1 MLDALTERLQGVFR
15 KLGSHGAI
23 REQDLDEAL
32 REVRVALLEADVN
45 FKVVREFV
53 AGVRERA
60 LGADV
65 LRSLTPTQQ
74 VISFVNEELVRLLGE
89 SQADLQTASKAPTTV
104 MLAGLKGSGK
114 TTTAAKLALHLRKH
128 GQKPLMV
135 SADPYRVAAG
145 EQLQALGRQL
155 SMPVVVAPDGD
166 EIDAPALAKQAFA
179 EAQRVGATAIV
190 LDTPGHTAVDSDV
203 LEELTELRK
212 AFGPAETLL
221 VVDAMTGQEA
231 VNIAQEIDE
240 ALGVTGFIMTKMDG
254 DARGGAALSI
264 RAVTGLPI
272 KFIGTGEKT
281 DALEPFIPD
290 RFASRILGMGDM
302 LSLIEKATET
312 IGQDDVQRLEKKL
325 RTKTLDLEDFMI
337 QIQQMKKMGPISNLV
352 DMIPGLAGVKSQLKL
367 DEVDETFWNKA
378 EAVVYAMTP
387 EERRNPDII
396 NGSRRKRIAK
406 GSGTSPQEVNRLLNQ
421 WKEAKKMAQA
431 VVAGKGPSLL
441 RMLGR

>member
-1 MLDALTERLQGVFR
+1 MLDALTDRLQGVFR
-15 KLGSHGAI
+15 KLGSQGTI
-23 REQDLDEAL
+23 READLDEAL

-53 AGVRERA
+53 ANVREKA
-60 LGADV
+60 LGAEV
-65 LRSLTPTQQ
+65 LKSLTPAQQ
-74 VISFVNEELVRLLGE
+74 VISIVNQELIHLLGE
-89 SQADLQTASKAPTTV
+89 SQANLQTAPKSPTTI
-104 MLAGLKGSGK
+104 MLAGLKGGGK
-114 TTTAAKLALHLRKH
+114 TTTTAKLAMYMRKH

-145 EQLQALGRQL
+145 EQLQALGKQINV
-155 SMPVVVAPDGD
+155 PVLLATDD
-166 EIDAPALAKQAFA
+166 EINAPLIAKKAFA
-179 EAQRVGATAIV
+179 EVQRLGLNAIV

-203 LEELTELRK
+203 LEELTALRT
-212 AFGPAETLL
+212 AFEPTETLL

-231 VNIAQEIDE
+231 VNTAQEIDE
-240 ALGVTGFIMTKMDG
+240 TLGITGFIMTKMDG

-302 LSLIEKATET
+302 LSLIEKASES

-325 RTKTLDLEDFMI
+325 RNKTLDLEDFMI

-367 DEVDETFWNKA
+367 DQVDDSFWNKA
-378 EAVVYAMTP
+378 EAVVYSMTP